1 LKVMRTFVF
10 LLIAGCILS
19 VMSCGYVVE
28 TDLLSPADVGAFTRK
43 TWTFN
48 VPGEYTADAGIQ
60 IAGGTALLSSDFFD
74 TGWLYRMPL
83 LVDNGSNPSSLSGY
97 QVRLALDGTEV
108 DFWNGV
114 ESDGRSIRIADEDGV
129 TLIDHFVDSFDYG
142 GMSAVLYAEVPAIPG
157 SSTKTLYLYFGN
169 TSATSTSSGTG
180 TFFFY
185 DDFEAGDLGWQTYAS
200 GSVEVISD
208 SGNLVLRKFLN
219 SDPNG
224 GYRTFSSSIGSF
236 EALFR
241 TKRFNF
247 DGGGANRY
255 ALEDASFDGYGTQ
268 LNNFDASSTTLIEER
283 AGGSATTLGTTLSLS
298 LVSNQWYTLVLRRF
312 GSDLELDIFDE
323 SGSPLGSLSRSDG
336 SVSSFDRFIVHGGY
350 EFYTD
355 DIRVRKYSSPDPSLS
370 TGALEKTFLSSG
382 PVVEPNQGQVYEEL
396 IGFSHILGTGNQGTV
411 VYQVSNN
418 GLDWYWWNGSG
429 WSAASSL
436 AEANNVS
443 VVNGNISQFVE
454 QVGTGTFYFRAFLLS
469 DGSQRTYLDAVELQY
484 R

>member
-1 LKVMRTFVF
+1 MKIFVS
-10 LLIAGCILS
+10 LLMTGCILS
-19 VMSCGYVVE
+19 AMSCGYVVE

-43 TWTFN
+43 TWTFDA
-48 VPGEYTADAGIQ
+48 PGEYTADSGIQ
-60 IAGGTALLSSDFFD
+60 IAGGTASLYSDFFD
-74 TGWLYRMPL
+74 TGWTYRIPL
-83 LVDNGSNPSSLSGY
+83 LVDNVTNPSALSGY
-97 QVRLALDGTEV
+97 QVRLVLDGAEV

-114 ESDGRSIRIADEDGV
+114 ESDGRSVRIADEDGV

-157 SSTKTLYLYFGN
+157 SGAKTLYLYFGN
-169 TSATSTSSGTG
+169 TSAASTSSGAG

-200 GSVEVISD
+200 GSVEVTSD
-208 SGNLVLRKFLN
+208 SGNPVLRKFSN

-241 TKRFNF
+241 TKRVND

-255 ALEDASFDGYGTQ
+255 ALEDASFGGYGPQ
-268 LNNFDASSTTLIEER
+268 LNNFDAASIMLIEER
-283 AGGSATTLGTTLSLS
+283 TAGSAATLGTDLSLS

-312 GSDLELDIFDE
+312 GSELELDIFDD
-323 SGSPLGSLSRSDG
+323 SGSLLGSLSRSDG
-336 SVSSFDRFIVHGGY
+336 SVSSFDRFVVHGGF

-370 TGALEKTFLSSG
+370 TGALETTFPSSG
-382 PVVEPNQGQVYEEL
+382 PAVGPNQGQVYEEL
-396 IGFSHILGTGNQGTV
+396 IGFSHVLGTGNQGTV
-411 VYQVSNN
+411 VYQISNN
-418 GLDWYWWNGSG
+418 GLDWYWWDGSV
-429 WSAASSL
+429 WSAASSS
-436 AEANNVS
+436 AEANAVS
-443 VVNGNISQFVE
+443 VVNDHVSRFVE
-454 QVGTGTFYFRAFLLS
+454 QAGTGTFHFRAFLLS
-469 DGSQRTYLDAVELQY
+469 DGSQRTNLDAVELQY